1 MKLIGGA
8 VREAQA
14 RQRAASSEDRAL
26 FLKSTKYARSQ
37 TAPTRGIQMSAKL
50 RLLCVVTG
58 LLLGASAFAQEG
70 HPAKGTWVGDWGPSP
85 TQRYHLVVVMDYDG
99 KNLSGV
105 VNPGPN
111 AIPITLARLDIIPG
125 DPPPLISGGG
135 APVNPNA
142 PPAKLPGFK
151 VHIEAAAKDAKG
163 GSITIVGD
171 GTIQNLALP
180 NRAIAGVWSQTS
192 GGKTEKG
199 EFNIRRQ

>member
-1 MKLIGGA
+1 MSVKLFRLIG
-8 VREAQA
+8 
-14 RQRAASSEDRAL
+14 
-26 FLKSTKYARSQ
+26 
-37 TAPTRGIQMSAKL
+37 
-50 RLLCVVTG
+50 LLCG
-58 LLLGASAFAQEG
+58 LVLAVAVFAQEG

-99 KNLSGV
+99 KNVSGV

-111 AIPITLARLDIIPG
+111 AIPITLARLDITPG
-125 DPPPLISGGG
+125 DPPPVLSAGG
-135 APVNPNA
+135 APVA
-142 PPAKLPGFK
+142 SGGPPPKLPVFK

-180 NRAIAGVWSQTS
+180 NRALAGVWSQTS